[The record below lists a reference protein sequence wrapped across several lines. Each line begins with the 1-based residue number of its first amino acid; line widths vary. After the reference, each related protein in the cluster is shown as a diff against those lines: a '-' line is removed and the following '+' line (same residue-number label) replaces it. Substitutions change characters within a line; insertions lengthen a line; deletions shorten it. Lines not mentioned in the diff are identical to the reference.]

1 MDQENLSEASAAGLR
16 ASYRVARAGTQ
27 DTTRANV
34 FSEMMAHPMPPPA
47 PPNSAHRLWAQR
59 VVLVTITL
67 GFSALLY
74 LAIDIFQ
81 EAPPI
86 PDRVTAPDG
95 TVLFTG
101 NDIREGQ
108 QVFLKYGLLDN
119 KAIWTRKPKESRI
132 SSELQNTLAL
142 HGAMHIAKQRYG
154 LTLDQLTPD
163 QRTQILA
170 EVSRELKRNHYD
182 PKTRVL
188 AVSPSYGD
196 WYKTQPQVWQ
206 ERLSKPSKNAGS
218 KPQAIHDQSEIKQLS
233 AFVAWT
239 EWASSA
245 QAKDTKATADTYPVS
260 ATALLGGP

>member
-1 MDQENLSEASAAGLR
+1 MDQENLSEASASSFG
-16 ASYRVARAGTQ
+16 ASYRLAPDRAATR
-27 DTTRANV
+27 DTARANV
-34 FSEMMAHPMPPPA
+34 LSEMMVHRMPPPA
-47 PPNSAHRLWAQR
+47 APSPARRRWAQR
-59 VVLVTITL
+59 VVLVTIAL
-67 GFSALLY
+67 GFASLLY
-74 LAIDIFQ
+74 LTIDIFQ

-101 NDIREGQ
+101 DDIREGQ

-119 KAIWTRKPKESRI
+119 KAIWTRKSNDSRI
-132 SSELQNTLAL
+132 SSE
-142 HGAMHIAKQRYG
+142 H
-154 LTLDQLTPD
+154 
-163 QRTQILA
+163 
-170 EVSRELKRNHYD
+170 NHYD

-188 AVSPSYGD
+188 AVGPSYGD
-196 WYKTQPQVWQ
+196 WYKTQPQAWK
-206 ERLSKPSKNAGS
+206 ERLAKPSKNAGS

-245 QAKDTKATADTYPVS
+245 HAKDTKATADTYPVS